1 MERTIILNVKWGKE
15 KTWKRLLRIERAISI
30 LYETLT
36 KPLSKYATKI
46 ITRLPFS
53 NFFFRPLF
61 LNEIYM
67 ALGLWEPYV
76 RRNLSLN
83 KGDVFVD
90 IGAHIGLYTVYASQK
105 VGKNG
110 LVIAIE
116 PDRRNLAVLHKNL
129 EAIKTNNVL
138 VYEVAVG
145 FNGFLYL
152 SPQKNPLFTKTSK
165 SMGASEQNMVPSI
178 SLDSLLEEVE
188 TKEYESHSIVIK
200 VDVEGGEL
208 DVIKGGIS
216 FLNYL
221 SPILIVETWNPDE
234 LKRVL
239 EKLGYVC
246 NQLLAPYYICHKK
259 GASGQ
264 AGGVH
269 ECKGKKSG

>member
-1 MERTIILNVKWGKE
+1 VERTIVLNVKWRKE
-15 KTWKRLLRIERAISI
+15 KTWERLLRIERVIST

-36 KPLSKYATKI
+36 KPLSKYATEI
-46 ITRLPFS
+46 IARLPFS
-53 NFFFRPLF
+53 SFFFRPLF

-76 RRNLSLN
+76 RRNLPLN
-83 KGDVFVD
+83 EGDVFID

-105 VGKNG
+105 VGKDG

-129 EAIKTNNVL
+129 EAIRTNNVL
-138 VYEVAVG
+138 VYEAAAG
-145 FNGFLYL
+145 FNGFLHL
-152 SPQKNPLFTKTSK
+152 SPQKNPLFSKTSK
-165 SMGASEQNMVPSI
+165 SMDASEQNRVPSI
-178 SLDSLLEEVE
+178 SLDSLLEEV
-188 TKEYESHSIVIK
+188 TNKEYKSHSMVIK

-216 FLNYL
+216 FLNHL
-221 SPILIVETWNPDE
+221 SPILIVETWNHDE

-239 EKLGYVC
+239 GKLGYVC

-259 GASGQ
+259 GASGL

-269 ECKGKKSG
+269 ACKGEKSS